1 MGSRRLEGRSVVN
14 LQGLIQRELCEG
26 LTEEE
31 LASAVGISA
40 RTITN
45 TLVGEFPQDPAIWEQ
60 LARYFRIHADFL
72 RYGGPLESEGLFE
85 LSEHAQPSPLGQMRT
100 VPLLKW
106 HQIVQMVT
114 LEELPCLIHAEMLLE
129 TSVPGKRTFALQ
141 VRDNS
146 MRPLFSQGEVIFVDP
161 DVPCAPGDYVV
172 VESEDGRP
180 ERALLR
186 QLEVNGGQVILHP
199 LHKAYT
205 NLSLTKR
212 QRILGRVM
220 QLRKNF

>member
-1 MGSRRLEGRSVVN
+1 LRGRSVVD
-14 LQGLIQRELCEG
+14 LQGLIQREICEG

-31 LASAVGISA
+31 LASAIGVPA
-40 RTITN
+40 EVVTK
-45 TLVGEFPQDPAIWEQ
+45 TLVGEFPDCQATWEKFA
-60 LARYFRIHADFL
+60 LYFRMHVDYL
-72 RYGGPLESEGLFE
+72 RFGGPLDAEGLFE
-85 LSEHAQPSPLGQMRT
+85 LSEQSNPSPLGQMRT

-106 HQIVQMVT
+106 DQIVQVVT
-114 LEELPCLIHAEMLLE
+114 LEEPHRLIHAKMLLE
-129 TSVPGKRTFALQ
+129 TGVPGKRTFALQ

-146 MRPLFSQGEVIFVDP
+146 MQPLFSRGEVIFVDP
-161 DVPCAPGDYVV
+161 DVPSSYGDYVV

-186 QLEVNGGQVILHP
+186 QLENIGGQVILHP

-205 NLSLTKR
+205 NLPLTKQ

-220 QLRKNF
+220 QVRKNL